1 MVLIHFRNEPAEVV
15 YLHWNKKERTGRKTM
30 DVISIHL
37 TYVAL
42 RLAPEKG
49 NWKVLLGPVVQ
60 TQHHVFSVQEHYINI
75 II

>member
-1 MVLIHFRNEPAEVV
+1 
-15 YLHWNKKERTGRKTM
+15 M

-49 NWKVLLGPVVQ
+49 NWKVLLGPIVQ
-60 TQHHVFSVQEHYINI
+60 MQQHVFSVQEHYISNI
-75 II
+75 IGNV